1 MSNETKNTTA
11 AEAAEVKAEAKTESK
26 PKKEAKT
33 KTEAKTESKPKAEA
47 GGALKSV
54 GLDACKRHG
63 LTEVWVTSDGQS
75 FGVEGD
81 AKAHA
86 ANLKDKTTLNVKSK

>member
-11 AEAAEVKAEAKTESK
+11 AEGAEVKAEAKTESK
-26 PKKEAKT
+26 PKKEAKA
-33 KTEAKTESKPKAEA
+33 KTESKTESKPKAEA

-63 LTEVWVTSDGQS
+63 LAEVWVTSDGQS